1 MDSRQE
7 KIDHFYFTIQGWFNY
22 ADVYDMALSWFG
34 DGSHFVEIGSW
45 KGRSSCYMAT
55 NIHNSGKKIKFDCI
69 DTWKGSWEHNLSD
82 EEIDKHMKGESHRWI
97 MKNLKKKNLFKQFTK
112 NINPVKHIINPI
124 KMDSREASKQYPDK
138 SLDFIMI
145 DGEHDSENVYQE
157 LKAWIPKLKETG
169 VIAGDDFQESGV
181 RNGLTRYEAE
191 EGSFP
196 LGYSSNICPAWIRVD
211 ENTKNYWRTPLL

>member
-1 MDSRQE
+1 VDRQE
-7 KIDHFYFTIQGWFNY
+7 TLDHFYFTLQGWFNY

-82 EEIDKHMKGESHRWI
+82 EEIDKHMGTESLRWI

-112 NINPVKHIINPI
+112 NIEPVKHIINPI
-124 KMDSREASKQYPDK
+124 EMESVQAARLYKDK

-145 DGEHDSENVYQE
+145 DGAHDGDNVYQD
-157 LKAWIPKLKETG
+157 LKAWMPKLKKTG
-169 VIAGDDFQESGV
+169 VMAGDDFQEKGV
-181 RNGLTRYEAE
+181 REGIKRYANE
-191 EGSFP
+191 EGDFK
-196 LGYSSNICPAWIRVD
+196 LAFSSNVCPAWIRVD
-211 ENTKNYWRTPLL
+211 KTMKGKWGTPLL

>member
-1 MDSRQE
+1 MDGQE
-7 KIDHFYFTIQGWFNY
+7 TLDHFYFTLQGWFNY

-34 DGSHFVEIGSW
+34 DGSHFIEIGSW

-82 EEIDKHMKGESHRWI
+82 EELNKHIKTDSQRWI

-112 NINPVKHIINPI
+112 NIRPVKHIINTI
-124 KMDSREASKQYPDK
+124 KMDSTQASRRYRDK

-145 DGEHDSENVYQE
+145 DGSHDAENVYKD
-157 LKAWIPKLKETG
+157 LKAWTPKLKENG
-169 VIAGDDFQESGV
+169 VIAGDDFQEESV
-181 RNGLTRYEAE
+181 REGIRAYANE
-191 EGSFP
+191 EGDFK
-196 LGYSSNICPAWIRVD
+196 LAFSSNLCPAWIRV
-211 ENTKNYWRTPLL
+211 NAATKKHWGTPLL